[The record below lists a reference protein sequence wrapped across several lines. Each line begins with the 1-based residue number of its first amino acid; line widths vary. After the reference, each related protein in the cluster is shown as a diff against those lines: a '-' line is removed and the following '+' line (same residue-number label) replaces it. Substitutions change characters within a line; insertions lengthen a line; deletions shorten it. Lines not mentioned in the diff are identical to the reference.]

1 LESTTAIAFN
11 FELWMSQGGVDT
23 FVLVIIYMDEA
34 WTPRHVTVGLFEV
47 HEITRN
53 TMALQL

>member
-1 LESTTAIAFN
+1 LESTTTIAIN

-23 FVLVIIYMDEA
+23 FVLVIIYLDEA
-34 WTPRHVTVGLFEV
+34 WAPRHVIIGLFEV

-53 TMALQL
+53 TVALQL

>member
-1 LESTTAIAFN
+1 
-11 FELWMSQGGVDT
+11 MSQGGVDT